1 MSDPQ
6 DKRKFKRFLLP
17 VAHFEEMTG
26 AHISGVS
33 RVWDVSR
40 SGFRI
45 LSPVPIKKGTVLRLR
60 ISVPNVLDIVCE
72 GTVCWEEAAS
82 GKMHWLGLCFA
93 KINPRDK
100 VDLLN
105 DGYDD
110 WLRSEKE
117 KHS

>member
-1 MSDPQ
+1 MSDSQ

-60 ISVPNVLDIVCE
+60 ISVPNILDLVCE
-72 GTVCWEEAAS
+72 GTVCWGESAP
-82 GKMHWLGLCFA
+82 GKMYWVGLSFA
-93 KINPRDK
+93 QINPQDK
-100 VDLLN
+100 MDLLN

-110 WLRSEKE
+110 WLRMEKK

>member
-17 VAHFEEMTG
+17 IAHFEEMTG

-45 LSPVPIKKGTVLRLR
+45 LSPVAIKKGTLLRLR
-60 ISVPNVLDIVCE
+60 ICVPNMLDFVCE
-72 GTVCWEEAAS
+72 GKVRWEEAAHE
-82 GKMHWLGLCFA
+82 KMFWLGLCFA
-93 KINPRDK
+93 QINPRDK

-105 DGYDD
+105 YGYDD
-110 WLRSEKE
+110 WLKVEKTN
-117 KHS
+117 HS